1 LHFLNYINLWELLCD
16 MLGNYK
22 PNDRKAIAYY
32 RHSAEDKQENSVAIQ
47 RQHTEKFALENNIQI
62 IHEEADEGKS
72 GLLANRPGFERL
84 FTDWV
89 ENPNASPFD
98 YVLVYDV
105 SRWGR
110 FQDQD
115 QAAYYTHLCKR
126 YGKDVVY
133 VSKGF
138 PDNDNLLISSLETSL
153 QRYMAAE
160 YSRQLSEKVFYGC
173 LKVSEQGY
181 SAGGMAVYGM
191 ARQLLDVNK
200 NPIRILNKGE
210 HKQIAN
216 ERVSF
221 APKND
226 ETTETVK
233 EIFYLFVNE
242 RQAIGEIVEHLN
254 KERKLSENSR
264 FWDKSKVLKIL
275 TDETYTGTRIYNKTW
290 GRLKQKSHKNPRS
303 AWIIVPN
310 AFKRIVSD
318 QIFEQA
324 QNRLYWMFYCK
335 WKKGIY
341 ALRYAKKTIN
351 NDVLNWLLDKGLSY
365 FEAYEL
371 LLELPIIFCV
381 KNEINNFQLYYFLI
395 TEKNRRFDNVLGI
408 SIGCDTKEINDF
420 FLLSTYDFTCTN
432 YLILPQN
439 SYLYHTTKIEKSR
452 IEETIKL
459 LIQQLKNSCQKY
471 NRKYSKI

>member
-1 LHFLNYINLWELLCD
+1 MHLLNYTNLWELLCD

-32 RHSAEDKQENSVAIQ
+32 RHSAEDKQENSVKIQ
-47 RQHTEKFALENNIQI
+47 RQHTEKFALDNNIQI

-84 FTDWV
+84 FTDWI
-89 ENPNASPFD
+89 ENPNTLPFD

-115 QAAYYTHLCKR
+115 QAAYYTHLCKK
-126 YGKDVVY
+126 YGKQVIY
-133 VSKGF
+133 VSRGF

-191 ARQLLDVNK
+191 ARQLLDVNR

-221 APKND
+221 TPKDD
-226 ETTETVK
+226 ETTEAVK
-233 EIFYLFVNE
+233 EIYRLFVSE
-242 RQAIGEIVEHLN
+242 RYIIPKIVELLN
-254 KERKLSENSR
+254 TKRVLPESCRL
-264 FWDKSKVLKIL
+264 WDKSKVLKIL
-275 TDETYTGTRIYNKTW
+275 TDETYIGTRVYNKTW

-303 AWIIVPN
+303 EWVIVPN
-310 AFKRIVSD
+310 AFTGAINAS
-318 QIFEQA
+318 IFKQA
-324 QNRLYWMFYCK
+324 QERLYWMFPSK
-335 WKKGIY
+335 WRKGIY
-341 ALRYAKKTIN
+341 ALNYVKKTVN
-351 NDVLNWLLDKGLSY
+351 NDIINWLLDKGLSY

-371 LLELPIIFCV
+371 LSELPIIFSV
-381 KNEINNFQLYYFLI
+381 KNEGKDFPSYCFLI
-395 TEKNRRFDNVLGI
+395 TEKDRRFDKVLGI
-408 SIGCDTKEINDF
+408 SVIADTKMIDGF
-420 FLLSTYDFTCTN
+420 FLLSVTDFSYAN
-432 YLILPQN
+432 YLILSQN
-439 SYLYHTTKIEKSR
+439 SYLYHTYKIEKGK
-452 IEETIKL
+452 IDETIQL
-459 LIQQLKNSCQKY
+459 LLQQLKHSCQKY
-471 NRKYSKI
+471 NRKYAMI